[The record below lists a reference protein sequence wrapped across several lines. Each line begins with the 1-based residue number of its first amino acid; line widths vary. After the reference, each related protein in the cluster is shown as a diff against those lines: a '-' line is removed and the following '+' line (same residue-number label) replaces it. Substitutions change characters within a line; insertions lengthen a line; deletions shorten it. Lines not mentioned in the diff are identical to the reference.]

1 MQYAAKYSIIYKID
15 LNCIVYSMRKKILP
29 VNKYTVQVI
38 EHVSY
43 YALQIGSLL
52 KMAIIQELNMHLNE
66 QGARKH

>member
-1 MQYAAKYSIIYKID
+1 MQYAAKYLIIYKID

-52 KMAIIQELNMHLNE
+52 KMAII
-66 QGARKH
+66 